1 MLQGH
6 PHFASRGGG
15 ADKDTPDPPPS
26 KSLLLLGGV
35 DPPPS
40 KSALLLGG
48 VDPPPSKS
56 ALLLGG
62 SGPNTSQISMK
73 SYPNR
78 RFHGKCVMFCG
89 VTVAGG
95 GVWPQNITYLP

>member
-1 MLQGH
+1 M
-6 PHFASRGGG
+6 
-15 ADKDTPDPPPS
+15 T
-26 KSLLLLGGV
+26 LLLGGV

-62 SGPNTSQISMK
+62 
-73 SYPNR
+73 
-78 RFHGKCVMFCG
+78 
-89 VTVAGG
+89 
-95 GVWPQNITYLP
+95 VWPQHITNFHEIVPESTISW

>member
-1 MLQGH
+1 MGPRRVMMGVGLDRAPALRFQ
-6 PHFASRGGG
+6 GGG
-15 ADKDTPDPPPS
+15 PDKDTPDLPPS

-40 KSALLLGG
+40 KSALLLE
-48 VDPPPSKS
+48 
-56 ALLLGG
+56 G

-78 RFHGKCVMFCG
+78 RFHGKCMMFCG
-89 VTVAGG
+89 VTVADG
-95 GVWPQNITYLP
+95 GVWPQNITYFP